1 MLPNIL
7 IVGVGLI
14 GGSLGLALKGSPLI
28 NKLIGVDSDLIA
40 LQKAQELGAIDYYT
54 SLSEGARQADIVIL
68 CTPINTFP
76 DIIEEIKDLLK
87 PGTILTDTASTKQKV
102 MGNFSRLPEHIF
114 TIGGHPMAGG
124 EAVGILNADKYLF
137 ENAVYVLTPA
147 ENTPPDVTASFQEI
161 LDIIGA
167 RIMIMEAGH
176 HDEIVAV
183 ISHIPHIVASALV
196 NLTHGDSDKLA
207 MAAGGFRD
215 TTRIASSNPE
225 LWQQILFSNRESVIN
240 GLIELITS
248 LNSYKY
254 MLEDNNYGQLYKE
267 LKLAQE
273 TRKNIPQIRKGL
285 MPGFSDVICIV
296 PDQPGIIGDLGY
308 ILGEKQINIVD
319 LEILHVRDG
328 DGGTIRIG
336 VPSFEKACQAV
347 EALKEKSIKAWLR

>member
-68 CTPINTFP
+68 CTPINTFA

-102 MGNFSRLPEHIF
+102 MENFSRLPKHIF

-196 NLTHGDSDKLA
+196 NLTHGDRDKLA

-254 MLEDNNYGQLYKE
+254 MLEDNKHLIGHFGDDDTAMQYWKE
-267 LKLAQE
+267 F
-273 TRKNIPQIRKGL
+273 T
-285 MPGFSDVICIV
+285 
-296 PDQPGIIGDLGY
+296 GD
-308 ILGEKQINIVD
+308 I
-319 LEILHVRDG
+319 H
-328 DGGTIRIG
+328 
-336 VPSFEKACQAV
+336 
-347 EALKEKSIKAWLR
+347 KSKRP